1 MSGFYK
7 LNQQVLKM
15 DVIKDKEKIL
25 FNHYLMQKENLQR
38 LKGDLPKGQFYL
50 TVRNV
55 SEDLDIT
62 FAKAQRIIKRFE
74 EMGIIGIIKL
84 GGKNKTPSIY
94 SYNSIFKT
102 DTDSDTMSDTDSD
115 TVKSSIFNSLNEI
128 IDTVGDTV
136 NDTHND
142 TSKKE
147 LLKRNTKKN
156 LFVENSNEMNLS
168 KLLFS
173 LMQSNNSNVK
183 QPNFQSWS
191 KEFDYILRIDKRDIE
206 EVRRVIEWCQSDSF
220 WKTNIL
226 SPKSLRKHYDRLAL
240 KMQEDKKQ
248 QNKIIPLHNRN
259 WEKEEQRKYKY

>member
-1 MSGFYK
+1 
-7 LNQQVLKM
+7 M

-50 TVRNV
+50 TIRNV

-74 EMGIIGIIKL
+74 EKGIIGIIKL

-102 DTDSDTMSDTDSD
+102 DTDSDTMNNTDSD
-115 TVKSSIFNSLNEI
+115 TVKSSISNSLNEI
-128 IDTVGDTV
+128 IDTVG
-136 NDTHND
+136 DTHND

-156 LFVENSNEMNLS
+156 PFVENSNEMMLS

-173 LMQSNNSNVK
+173 LMQSNNQNVK

-206 EVRRVIEWCQSDSF
+206 EVRKVIEWCQNDSF

-226 SPKSLRKHYDRLAL
+226 SPSSLRKQYDRLTL
-240 KMQEDKKQ
+240 KMKVCEKQ
-248 QNKIIPLHNRN
+248 QNNIIPLHSRD
-259 WEKEEQRKYKY
+259 WEKEENRHYKY